1 MTREEIIKLIKEE
14 LEVRVY
20 TDIQPKSW
28 DEGYAL
34 EVEVELSIAGD
45 TFHKDRDFFSID

>member
-1 MTREEIIKLIKEE
+1 MNREEIIKLIKEE

-28 DEGYAL
+28 DEGNTL
-34 EVEVELSIAGD
+34 EVEIELSIAGD
-45 TFHKDRDFFSID
+45 TFHKDSDFVSID